1 MGRST
6 SDLPIFL
13 ATAGKILMIK
23 LSLEIGGALLPRFF
37 YLLQQGFVVTAE
49 TGCSIKDLLCQQM
62 GIDKNYLRDRIQTL
76 FLNGMPVDD
85 FEKAFIQGDATLAL
99 SGAMPGLVGAVLR
112 SGGILAAMRNT
123 ISYSGGQTPGQ
134 KHQARVTIKL
144 FNLILKELGPLF
156 LANGVLIPSE
166 KFQDFILRNL
176 ADLKTASSSVRLNKQ
191 QIKVA
196 DLKNLDWKDPEIFL
210 QATARAES

>member
-1 MGRST
+1 
-6 SDLPIFL
+6 
-13 ATAGKILMIK
+13 MIK
-23 LSLEIGGALLPRFF
+23 LSLEISGELLPRFLF
-37 YLLQQGFVVTAE
+37 LLQQGFVVTVE

-62 GIDKNYLRDRIQTL
+62 GIDENYLRDRIQTL

-134 KHQARVTIKL
+134 QHQARVKIKL

-166 KFQDFILRNL
+166 KFQDFISRNL
-176 ADLKTASSSVRLNKQ
+176 ADLKTACSSVQLDDRH
-191 QIKVA
+191 IKAAELESVT
-196 DLKNLDWKDPEIFL
+196 WTYPEISL
-210 QATARAES
+210 QVKSDKAL

>member
-1 MGRST
+1 
-6 SDLPIFL
+6 
-13 ATAGKILMIK
+13 
-23 LSLEIGGALLPRFF
+23 
-37 YLLQQGFVVTAE
+37 
-49 TGCSIKDLLCQQM
+49 
-62 GIDKNYLRDRIQTL
+62 
-76 FLNGMPVDD
+76 
-85 FEKAFIQGDATLAL
+85 
-99 SGAMPGLVGAVLR
+99 
-112 SGGILAAMRNT
+112 MRNT

-134 KHQARVTIKL
+134 KHQARVKIKL

-166 KFQDFILRNL
+166 KFQDFISRNL
-176 ADLKTASSSVRLNKQ
+176 ADLKTACSSVHLDKQ